1 MEEEVKKKSSVK
13 IILVLVA
20 LILIVIVGLSIYFL
34 RPSAK
39 RIFMHSV
46 SKLYSLTEKSL
57 SDNYDSI
64 YASITAKPQNIS
76 GNLNGYEKIIEK
88 FALES
93 NTYTDYKN
101 KKFLYNI
108 NVKYDN
114 KDLIDVDIQYDKDMY
129 VSLNNLYNKWI
140 KIDDVSVN
148 EVFEKTNNK
157 DVNVILK
164 GLVDAFN
171 DSLKDEYFKMNDTN
185 IELNGKKIKVKE
197 NTLILNKTNVS
208 KIEKDIYQN
217 LINNDDFIKSYSNI
231 TNKTKDKVKS
241 ELKDALTNNDLDF
254 ETIEVTLY
262 TKNNDVVMLSVNANN
277 NKIEITK
284 GNSENSYIYSLKSNE
299 LEIKFEMKLDIKY
312 NNTENL
318 KDTSNFVS
326 SEGASNVSLEI
337 IGNLSSSDAFKTLN
351 SDMKNITGFGFED
364 LMSNMLSSGNY

>member
-1 MEEEVKKKSSVK
+1 MEEVKKKSSVK
-13 IILVLVA
+13 IILVLIA

-39 RIFMHSV
+39 RIFTHSV

-129 VSLNNLYNKWI
+129 VSLNDLYNKWI

-208 KIEKDIYQN
+208 KIKKDIYQN

-312 NNTENL
+312 NNTKNL

-364 LMSNMLSSGNY
+364 LMSNMLSSGSY